1 MTTPLDHL
9 TWWWRERGMRPRRCD
24 WCRATYRPTQ
34 AVTDSRARFC
44 SEACAVED
52 QAFMAW

>member
-1 MTTPLDHL
+1 MSVWNRLVGL
-9 TWWWRERGMRPRRCD
+9 VRPSERRCD
-24 WCRATYRPTQ
+24 WCRATYRPAQ

>member
-1 MTTPLDHL
+1 MNFLGGVL
-9 TWWWRERGMRPRRCD
+9 AVVRPTVRRCD
-24 WCRATYRPTQ
+24 WCRATYRPAQ

-52 QAFMAW
+52 ADFTAW